1 MKTRFILLSIIIL
14 LCSCEK
20 GEVIAPDNISG
31 NLYKIYS
38 KRYQKIDGD
47 WERIPNEGSLPYN
60 ASIHWLIKEDGVCR
74 YVYFPLTAEDNGDIA
89 LYDTEYDSYYF
100 QPDYKKRIVKTNIFG
115 SERSKYELYS
125 CNSEEFQ
132 LRYYPEKKIMTEI
145 TMSLIEWSDAFENAL
160 PDTPENRVL
169 VDQELT
175 GK

>member
-74 YVYFPLTAEDNGDIA
+74 YVYFPLTAEDYGDIA

-100 QPDYKKRIVKTNIFG
+100 QPDYKKLIVKTTYCTEQHSGKECPHIAVATKIDALLAPRNREQI
-115 SERSKYELYS
+115 ERQ
-125 CNSEEFQ
+125 NSDQ
-132 LRYYPEKKIMTEI
+132 DSRP
-145 TMSLIEWSDAFENAL
+145 L
-160 PDTPENRVL
+160 P
-169 VDQELT
+169 QI
-175 GK
+175 